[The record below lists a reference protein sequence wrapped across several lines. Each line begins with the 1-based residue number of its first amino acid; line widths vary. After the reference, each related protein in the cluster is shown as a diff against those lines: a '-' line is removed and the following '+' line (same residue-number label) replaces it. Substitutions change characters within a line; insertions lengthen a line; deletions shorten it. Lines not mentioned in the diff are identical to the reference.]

1 LLPDLLQFN
10 SPHLPEPKRGNRL
23 ALIQRFPETVLPRQ
37 TVAWLKGRLA
47 QPALN
52 AYAIR

>member
-1 LLPDLLQFN
+1 LLSDLRPFN
-10 SPHLPEPKRGNRL
+10 SSHLPEPKPGNSL

-37 TVAWLKGRLA
+37 TVAWLKRQLA